1 MNGFATI
8 LLLSLIMG
16 VAAFVAGLLPVILPL
31 SPAKIRAISALGMG
45 ILLGTSLMVIIP
57 EGVETLY
64 SDPGEPGE
72 EKGSGAPAV
81 GISLLVGFLIMYL
94 IDNIPL
100 ISQIWKGK
108 KASFQRVDV
117 ELGDVETADGD
128 TETIVEDSRASTAHS
143 QASSSSAASA
153 GAASARAT
161 TTGLVIHAL
170 ADGVAV
176 GSSVAAGN
184 SKLELIIFVAIMIHK
199 APAAFGLAAVLL
211 RCGLSNGQVKLH
223 LGAFAASTPV
233 GSILTWALIK
243 VIAGDASGDT
253 AGSNSM
259 HWWTAVLL
267 LFSGGTFLYVAVH
280 VMQELTGD
288 DHSHQAKASDK
299 FTPADLGFSV
309 IGMLIPLLTLF
320 LPDVE

>member
-16 VAAFVAGLLPVILPL
+16 VAAFAAGLLPVLLPL
-31 SPAKIRAISALGMG
+31 SPGKIRAISALGMG

-57 EGVETLY
+57 EGVDTLY
-64 SDPGEPGE
+64 TESEG
-72 EKGSGAPAV
+72 GSAAV

-94 IDNIPL
+94 IDNVTL
-100 ISQIWKGK
+100 IGSLFK
-108 KASFQRVDV
+108 KSSFQRVDV
-117 ELGDVETADGD
+117 ELGEVDDDA
-128 TETIVEDSRASTAHS
+128 TIAESRGSESRDHS
-143 QASSSSAASA
+143 QSRDASSAN
-153 GAASARAT
+153 AT

-211 RCGLSNGQVKLH
+211 RSGLTNTQVKLH

-243 VIAGDASGDT
+243 VIAGEGSGES

-280 VMQELTGD
+280 VMQELTG
-288 DHSHQAKASDK
+288 HVTTAKES
-299 FTPADLGFSV
+299 FSPADLGFSV
-309 IGMLIPLLTLF
+309 IGMLFPLLTLF

>member
-64 SDPGEPGE
+64 SEAGEKE
-72 EKGSGAPAV
+72 GSGAPAV

-100 ISQIWKGK
+100 ISQLWKGK
-108 KASFQRVDV
+108 GSFQRVDV
-117 ELGDVETADGD
+117 ELGDINDA
-128 TETIVEDSRASTAHS
+128 ETIVDDSRASTATS
-143 QASSSSAASA
+143 QSAVNP

-211 RCGLSNGQVKLH
+211 RCGLSNTQVKWH

-243 VIAGDASGDT
+243 VITGDSSGDS

-288 DHSHQAKASDK
+288 GDHGKEAKQSDK
-299 FTPADLGFSV
+299 FTPGDLGWSV
-309 IGMLIPLLTLF
+309 IGMLIPLLTLL

>member
-1 MNGFATI
+1 MNGFVTI

-16 VAAFVAGLLPVILPL
+16 VAAFAAGLLPVVIPL

-64 SDPGEPGE
+64 S
-72 EKGSGAPAV
+72 EKTDASGAPAV

-100 ISQIWKGK
+100 ISTLWKK
-108 KASFQRVDV
+108 KEFQRVDV
-117 ELGDVETADGD
+117 ELGDIDDE
-128 TETIVEDSRASTAHS
+128 TETIAESSPPAARRSSQPTA
-143 QASSSSAASA
+143 AE
-153 GAASARAT
+153 ASARAT

-184 SKLELIIFVAIMIHK
+184 AKLELIIFVAIMIHK

-211 RCGLSNGQVKLH
+211 RSGLPNRQVKLH

-233 GSILTWALIK
+233 GSIVTWALIK
-243 VIAGDASGDT
+243 AVTGDSTDT
-253 AGSNSM
+253 STGSYSM

-280 VMQELTGD
+280 VMQELTGE
-288 DHSHQAKASDK
+288 DHGAPAKASAPS
-299 FTPADLGFSV
+299 FSLVDLGFSI
-309 IGMLIPLLTLF
+309 IGMLIPLLTLL
-320 LPDVE
+320 LPDID

>member
-1 MNGFATI
+1 MNGFASI

-16 VAAFVAGLLPVILPL
+16 VAAFVAGLLPVLLPL

-64 SDPGEPGE
+64 SMSSGE
-72 EKGSGAPAV
+72 EENKSQAPAV

-100 ISQIWKGK
+100 ISQLWKGK
-108 KASFQRVDV
+108 GSSFQRVDV
-117 ELGDVETADGD
+117 ELGDVDSAGD
-128 TETIVEDSRASTAHS
+128 TETIVEESRAT
-143 QASSSSAASA
+143 SSSAAKAA
-153 GAASARAT
+153 GEASARAT

-211 RCGLSNGQVKLH
+211 RCGLSNSQVKLH

-288 DHSHQAKASDK
+288 DHSGQAKASDK

-309 IGMLIPLLTLF
+309 VGMLIPLLTLF

>member
-64 SDPGEPGE
+64 SDPGQPGE

-100 ISQIWKGK
+100 ISQIWKT

-117 ELGDVETADGD
+117 ELGDLDSGGD
-128 TETIVEDSRASTAHS
+128 TETVVDDSRANSADAT
-143 QASSSSAASA
+143 QSAAKNA

-211 RCGLSNGQVKLH
+211 RCGLTNGQVKLH

-243 VIAGDASGDT
+243 VIAGDSSGDT

-280 VMQELTGD
+280 VMQELTGE
-288 DHSHQAKASDK
+288 DHGHQSKASDK

-309 IGMLIPLLTLF
+309 VGMLIPLLTLF

>member
-45 ILLGTSLMVIIP
+45 ILLGTSLIVIIP

-64 SDPGEPGE
+64 NETGEDN
-72 EKGSGAPAV
+72 GSGAPAV
-81 GISLLVGFLIMYL
+81 GISLLLGFLIMYL

-108 KASFQRVDV
+108 GNFQRVDV
-117 ELGDVETADGD
+117 ELGEVDTGD
-128 TETIVEDSRASTAHS
+128 AETIVDDSRASTANSTS
-143 QASSSSAASA
+143 QSTANSA
-153 GAASARAT
+153 GQASARAT

-176 GSSVAAGN
+176 GSSVSAGN

-199 APAAFGLAAVLL
+199 APAAFGLSAVLL
-211 RCGLSNGQVKLH
+211 RCGLTNGQVKLH

-243 VIAGDASGDT
+243 VIAGDSSG
-253 AGSNSM
+253 GSTGSGSI

-280 VMQELTGD
+280 VMQELTGE
-288 DHSHQAKASDK
+288 DHGSQAKASEK